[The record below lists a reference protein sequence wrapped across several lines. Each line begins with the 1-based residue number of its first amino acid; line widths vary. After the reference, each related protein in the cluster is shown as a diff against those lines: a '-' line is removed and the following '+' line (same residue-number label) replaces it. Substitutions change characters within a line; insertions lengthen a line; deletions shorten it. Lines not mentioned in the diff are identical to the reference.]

1 VQVDEGEDD
10 VLILACAVIIDL
22 ISHEPE
28 DRPQPRG
35 KG

>member
-1 VQVDEGEDD
+1 

-28 DRPQPRG
+28 DRPQPRE